1 MNNRISE
8 LFAEGRSGVLSVY
21 FTAGYPALED
31 TRRVL
36 RLLEASGVDM
46 VEIGMPFS
54 DPLADGPVIQESN
67 MRAIEQG
74 MSLPVLFEQLAGMRE
89 EIKMPV
95 VLMGYLNP
103 VLQYRE
109 ERFLADCARVG
120 VDGLIIPDMPVP
132 YYERYWRESCARM
145 GLNMVMLVTPDT
157 PEERIREI
165 DGMSEG
171 FLYAVSTYGVTGG
184 SGLTEEGLSY
194 VGRLAD
200 MGLRNPVM
208 VGFGIRDGASFAL
221 AGRHS
226 RGGIVGSAFIRLL
239 GEGVDAER
247 ISAWVAE
254 IKKARPK

>member
-1 MNNRISE
+1 MNNRIAE
-8 LFAEGRSGVLSVY
+8 QFAEGRSGILSVY
-21 FTAGYPALED
+21 FTAGYPARED

-36 RLLEASGVDM
+36 RILEAAGVDM

-74 MSLPVLFEQLAGMRE
+74 MTLSVLFEQLAGMRE
-89 EIKMPV
+89 EIRMPV
-95 VLMGYLNP
+95 ILMGYLNP
-103 VLQYRE
+103 VLQYGE

-120 VDGLIIPDMPVP
+120 VDGLIIPDMPLP
-132 YYERYWRESCARM
+132 YYNRHWRESCERL

-184 SGLTEEGLSY
+184 SGLTEEQLSY
-194 VGRLAD
+194 VSGLKK
-200 MGLRNPVM
+200 MGLRNPLM
-208 VGFGIRDGASFAL
+208 VGFGIRDAESFAI
-221 AGRHS
+221 ASRHS
-226 RGGIVGSAFIRLL
+226 RGGIVGSAFIRMLAQ
-239 GEGVDAER
+239 GVDAER
-247 ISAWVAE
+247 ISAWVGGL
-254 IKKARPK
+254 KKARPK